1 MILFGVVC
9 ILNTMTIGC
18 GSATETAVKTEE
30 TQSDEIMSEDGT
42 DVPLNDNNG
51 NTEESRKI
59 KGEY

>member
-30 TQSDEIMSEDGT
+30 TQSDEILSEDGT

-51 NTEESRKI
+51 NTEES
-59 KGEY
+59 